1 MIGVTGA
8 RGQIAIVD
16 ARAGGERPRPEIQP
30 VGKRQCR
37 QGLVRAAQHGNTL
50 TSAVEGRELEVKQQP
65 IFFLS
70 RAVASRG

>member
-16 ARAGGERPRPEIQP
+16 ARQSGERPRPEIQP

-37 QGLVRAAQHGNTL
+37 QCLVHAVQHGKTL
-50 TSAVEGRELEVKQQP
+50 ASAVEGRDLEVKQQP
-65 IFFLS
+65 IVF
-70 RAVASRG
+70 

>member
-16 ARAGGERPRPEIQP
+16 ARISGERPRPEIQP

-37 QGLVRAAQHGNTL
+37 QCLVRAVQHGNTL
-50 TSAVEGRELEVKQQP
+50 ASAVEGRDLEVKQQP
-65 IFFLS
+65 IFI
-70 RAVASRG
+70 